1 MGDCLDLSRFSLR
14 PTFAVVNLGV
24 IERNLKIVADSLR
37 TGTDVI
43 AVVKGNGYGH
53 GATMVAESAVRAG
66 AACLAVATVGEARKL
81 RDEGISAPII
91 VLGPT
96 HPREHESAVKL
107 GLELAVGDLTAIES
121 IQHAANLQHV
131 QVKIDTGMHRF
142 GVYPRDVLGLATII
156 TESPKLQLAALFT
169 HYAES
174 DAVDDA

>member
-37 TGTDVI
+37 PGTDVI

-53 GATMVAESAVRAG
+53 GATMVAEAAVRAG

-131 QVKIDTGMHRF
+131 QVRVHLKIDTGMHRF
-142 GVYPRDVLGLATII
+142 
-156 TESPKLQLAALFT
+156 
-169 HYAES
+169 
-174 DAVDDA
+174 